1 MRAAVDVAARAIFT
15 RRASARRLALTVVLW
30 SVAAATAD
38 GGDILRGKEIAAGR
52 CAICH
57 GADGESAS
65 PLFPWLAGQLRHFE
79 QRPVTAGN
87 AAMHVVAAKLGGG
100 DAHAAAE
107 FIATLD

>member
-30 SVAAATAD
+30 SVAA
-38 GGDILRGKEIAAGR
+38 
-52 CAICH
+52 
-57 GADGESAS
+57 
-65 PLFPWLAGQLRHFE
+65 
-79 QRPVTAGN
+79 GN

-100 DAHAAAE
+100 AAHAAAE